1 MHMHISWDIHS
12 NNLGAK
18 TCSEQNGKWNWYTNI
33 RSDKID
39 NCKCDTEDKY
49 MQIYSC
55 RRKLNKIIKSC
66 KERLEIY
73 KTESKQQIFM
83 ALQFNTQKTK
93 KCILL
98 I

>member
-1 MHMHISWDIHS
+1 
-12 NNLGAK
+12 
-18 TCSEQNGKWNWYTNI
+18 
-33 RSDKID
+33 
-39 NCKCDTEDKY
+39 